1 MNSDKRLVSEL
12 FPRAS
17 RYNPEWVLAGVSGAS
32 NPLWITEWLTTAM
45 ELNPGMKVLDLGCGR
60 AVSSIFLRRE
70 FGVQVW
76 AVDLW
81 FSASENMTRIQ
92 DAGLEGGVFP
102 VHANARCLPFAPN
115 FFDAVVCVDC
125 FPYFGTDDLYLN
137 YLAGFVKPGGTIGT
151 AGAGLMREI
160 EGSVPEHLRVWWTQD
175 LWCLHSPS
183 WWRWHWERTGIMKI
197 EVADALTDGWKF
209 WLDWLRVI
217 APENED
223 EIKTVEADQG
233 SYLGYTRLVGRRNDV
248 KLSEQIVSVP
258 SHYVKKPLFRIEE

>member
-1 MNSDKRLVSEL
+1 MNSDKRLISER
-12 FPRAS
+12 FPCAS
-17 RYNPEWVLAGVSGAS
+17 KYNPEWVLASASGAS
-32 NPLWITEWLTTAM
+32 NALWITEWLTTAM

-60 AVSSIFLRRE
+60 AMSSIFLRRE

-81 FSASENMTRIQ
+81 FSASENMARIR
-92 DAGLEGGVFP
+92 DAGVEGGVFP
-102 VHANARCLPFAPN
+102 LHADARCLPFAPN

-137 YLAGFVKPGGTIGT
+137 YLAGFVKPEGMIAT

-175 LWCLHSPS
+175 LWCLHSPN

-197 EVADALTDGWKF
+197 EVADAMTDGWKF

-217 APENED
+217 APENEA

-248 KLSEQIVSVP
+248 QLAQQIVSVP
-258 SHYVKKPLFRIEE
+258 SHYMKKPLFRIEE

>member
-76 AVDLW
+76 VVDLW

-92 DAGLEGGVFP
+92 DAGLEAACSRFTPMRDVFP
-102 VHANARCLPFAPN
+102 LLQTFSMQS
-115 FFDAVVCVDC
+115 F
-125 FPYFGTDDLYLN
+125 
-137 YLAGFVKPGGTIGT
+137 
-151 AGAGLMREI
+151 
-160 EGSVPEHLRVWWTQD
+160 
-175 LWCLHSPS
+175 
-183 WWRWHWERTGIMKI
+183 
-197 EVADALTDGWKF
+197 ALTAF
-209 WLDWLRVI
+209 LI
-217 APENED
+217 
-223 EIKTVEADQG
+223 
-233 SYLGYTRLVGRRNDV
+233 
-248 KLSEQIVSVP
+248 SERMTYI
-258 SHYVKKPLFRIEE
+258 

>member
-17 RYNPEWVLAGVSGAS
+17 RYNPEWVLASVSGAS

-60 AVSSIFLRRE
+60 AVSSIFPRRE

-102 VHANARCLPFAPN
+102 VHADARCLPFAPN

-137 YLAGFVKPGGTIGT
+137 YLAGFVNLGGMIGT

-209 WLDWLRVI
+209 LLDWLRVI

>member
-1 MNSDKRLVSEL
+1 MKSDKSLISER

-17 RYNPEWVLAGVSGAS
+17 KYNPEWVRASASGAS
-32 NPLWITEWLTTAM
+32 NALWITEWLTTAM

-60 AVSSIFLRRE
+60 AMSSIFLRRE

-81 FSASENMTRIQ
+81 FSASENMMRIR
-92 DAGLEGGVFP
+92 DAGVEDGVFP
-102 VHANARCLPFAPN
+102 LHADARCLPFAPN

-125 FPYFGTDDLYLN
+125 FYYFGTDDLYLN
-137 YLAGFVKPGGTIGT
+137 YLAGFVKPGGMMAA

-160 EGSVPEHLRVWWTQD
+160 EGSVPEHLRAWWTQD
-175 LWCLHSPS
+175 LWCLHSAN
-183 WWRWHWERTGIMKI
+183 WWRRHWERTGIAKV
-197 EVADALTDGWKF
+197 EVADAMTDGWKL

-233 SYLGYTRLVGRRNDV
+233 RYLGYTRLVGRRSDV
-248 KLSEQIVSVP
+248 KLAEQIISVP
-258 SHYVKKPLFRIEE
+258 SHYIKKPLLRIEE